1 MELKEKLK
9 ILRKEN
15 KYTQEE
21 VACLLSISSVGYG
34 DYERGKSTP
43 DIYTLK
49 KLALIYK
56 ISLDELM
63 KDTNDQSINI
73 RISDS
78 EIKTLES
85 ILKKINC
92 SRKLN
97 EVNKKDTSTNNIQ
110 IGDNNSIKN
119 SFNRK

>member
-9 ILRKEN
+9 ILRKQN

-21 VACLLSISSVGYG
+21 VASLLNISAVGYG

-49 KLALIYK
+49 RLALIYK

-63 KDTNDQSINI
+63 KDTEDQSVNI

-85 ILKKINC
+85 IIQKINN

-97 EVNKKDTSTNNIQ
+97 EASKNDNSTSNIQ
-110 IGDNNSIKN
+110 IGNFNTMNNNFGK
-119 SFNRK
+119 K